1 MWGGESVV
9 LTRQEHKAWQSLRDG
24 QPPTGGAGTVPR
36 AEAGRV
42 SCGGRGR
49 PGEAPNP
56 ELPEWAPP
64 NEPQTCSWKTR
75 RRGSVV
81 AWAVLAD
88 P

>member
-1 MWGGESVV
+1 MRGGESVV
-9 LTRQEHKAWQSLRDG
+9 LTRQEHKAWQSSRDG
-24 QPPTGGAGTVPR
+24 RAARGRAGTPAG

-64 NEPQTCSWKTR
+64 NEPQTCSWKTG